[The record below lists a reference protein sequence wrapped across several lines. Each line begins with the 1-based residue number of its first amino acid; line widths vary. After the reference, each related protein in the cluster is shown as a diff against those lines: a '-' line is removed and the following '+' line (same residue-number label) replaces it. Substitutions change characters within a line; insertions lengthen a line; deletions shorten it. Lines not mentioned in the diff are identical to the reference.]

1 MAIAGNIEAYVELKN
16 CAPFIKC
23 ITKIGRTM
31 IDDVEDLNLVM
42 PMYSLIEYSSNYSE
56 KNPAILWLFLYMKQ
70 LILM

>member
-16 CAPFIKC
+16 CAPFITC

-42 PMYSLIEYSSNYSE
+42 PMYNLIE
-56 KNPAILWLFLYMKQ
+56 
-70 LILM
+70 